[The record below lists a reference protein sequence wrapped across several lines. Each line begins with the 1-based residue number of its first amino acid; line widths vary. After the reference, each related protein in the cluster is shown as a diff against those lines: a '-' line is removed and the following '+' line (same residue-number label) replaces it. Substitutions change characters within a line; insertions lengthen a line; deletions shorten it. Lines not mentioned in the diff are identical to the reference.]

1 MRNILG
7 RAMPLLA
14 MLTFAAFCRSR
25 WRRHLRGT
33 HPGDPVMRLRQLAEL
48 RDAGLLTEAEF
59 EAKKVELLARM

>member
-1 MRNILG
+1 MRDVLG

-14 MLTFAAFCRSR
+14 MLTFAALCRSR
-25 WRRHLRGT
+25 WRRHMGGA
-33 HPGDPVMRLRQLAEL
+33 HPGDPAMRLRQVAEL